1 MPVHGLEKAIMFAQG
16 GMRLAHFAAT
26 KKRGGF
32 AAVDSNGNSSRGSEL
47 ASRRYHDSSCSC
59 PAVKDW

>member
-26 KKRGGF
+26 KKRGGLLRSTQMVTAPEVQSWQ
-32 AAVDSNGNSSRGSEL
+32 AADIMIL
-47 ASRRYHDSSCSC
+47 
-59 PAVKDW
+59 PAAAQR